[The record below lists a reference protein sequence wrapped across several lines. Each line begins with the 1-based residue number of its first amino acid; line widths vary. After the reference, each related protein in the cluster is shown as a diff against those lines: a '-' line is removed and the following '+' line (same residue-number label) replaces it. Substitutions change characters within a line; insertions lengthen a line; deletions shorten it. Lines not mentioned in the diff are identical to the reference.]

1 MDLGYGCSVLG
12 PACATRDLPDG
23 QGGVVAAADIHRI
36 ELTAL
41 SDRFALIATEV
52 GQLTD

>member
-1 MDLGYGCSVLG
+1 VLA

-36 ELTAL
+36 ELVAL
-41 SDRFALIATEV
+41 ADRFATIATAV
-52 GQLTD
+52 SQLTD